1 MFRKGMENMS
11 TSFRSVSKRDLTRW
25 GIRVMMLLVWVC
37 VGCRKEQGEELE
49 QRNEEELRLERA
61 GLIDSTLYHTEAFID
76 SMGWTTDS
84 MTSWRERLEALS
96 AEAWMMVEDST
107 GLLINAKNADERMY
121 PASLT
126 KMMTCLLTLE
136 HGKMSDTVRITDDV
150 FVTRDSRVRP
160 NDGYEVGNL
169 VREMMMLSDNVSA
182 YALAKQVGGDT
193 LTFFRMMNEKA
204 NYLGMDGTH
213 FANPNG
219 MPNDNN
225 FSTARDLLKLT
236 RYCMY
241 DTLFA
246 QIVGTASLD
255 IPLTDGRH
263 IPCQNTNALLMNYE
277 GCRGVKTGYTKKAGA
292 CLASCATR
300 NGVTLYLILLKSKS
314 YSSRFDESAVLL
326 DYGFKAMEVYRSR
339 MEPRDPSK

>member
-1 MFRKGMENMS
+1 MEKMKVA
-11 TSFRSVSKRDLTRW
+11 FRSVSRRGLTRG
-25 GIRVMMLLVWVC
+25 GIWLLMLLVCVC
-37 VGCRKEQGEELE
+37 GSCRKERSEELT
-49 QRNEEELRLERA
+49 QRSEEELRLEKA
-61 GLIDSTLYHTEAFID
+61 GGIDSTLFHIQNMLDRME
-76 SMGWTTDS
+76 WTTDS
-84 MTSWRERLEALS
+84 MRMWRERLDALS
-96 AEAWMMVEDST
+96 AEAWIMVEDST
-107 GLLINAKNADERMY
+107 GLLISAKNADARMY

-136 HGKMSDTVRITDDV
+136 HGKMGDTVRITDDV
-150 FVTRDSRVRP
+150 YVTRDSRVRP
-160 NDGYEVGNL
+160 GDSYEVGNL

-204 NYLGMDGTH
+204 AYLGMDNTH
-213 FANPNG
+213 FANSNG
-219 MPNDNN
+219 MPNDSN

-241 DTLFA
+241 DKTFA
-246 QIVGTASLD
+246 QIVGTALLD

-263 IPCQNTNALLMNYE
+263 IPCQNTNALLTNYE

-300 NGVTLYLILLKSKS
+300 NGVTLHLILLKSKN
-314 YSSRFDESAVLL
+314 YSTRFDESAILL
-326 DYGFKAMEVYRSR
+326 DYGFRTMEVYRSGIGPQAAQR
-339 MEPRDPSK
+339 